1 MLTISNW
8 LTLSRIGV
16 ILPLVAL
23 AWWDSFE
30 ARLLALGLYLY
41 ACLTDY
47 VDGWLARNRG
57 EMTEFGRI
65 LDPIADKL
73 LVVALM
79 IMLIADGRLA
89 GLHVIAALIILLREI
104 LISGLR
110 EQVASY
116 NVTIPVSGLAKWK
129 TGIQMTALGFLLVGN
144 AITFP
149 VNAQIIGEIL
159 LWVAAGLTFMTGASY
174 VKIVLAKI
182 NGSEIKSKD
191 PKSQNNKAQNTAT
204 PVSPDKTV
212 LPD

>member
-1 MLTISNW
+1 MSLSGGLSGTMLTLSNW
-8 LTLSRIGV
+8 LTLSRVGV

-30 ARLLALGLYLY
+30 ARLLALALYLY

-47 VDGWLARNRG
+47 VDGWLARNRD
-57 EMTEFGRI
+57 EVTEFGRI

-79 IMLIADGRLA
+79 VMLISDQRIA
-89 GLHVIAALIILLREI
+89 GFHIIAALIILLREI

-116 NVTIPVSGLAKWK
+116 HVILPVSGLAKWK

-149 VNAQIIGEIL
+149 VNAQLIGEIL

-174 VKIVLAKI
+174 VKIVFARI
-182 NGSEIKSKD
+182 SRKD
-191 PKSQNNKAQNTAT
+191 VQA
-204 PVSPDKTV
+204 PD
-212 LPD
+212 

>member
-1 MLTISNW
+1 MLTLSNW
-8 LTLSRIGV
+8 LTLSRVGV

-30 ARLLALGLYLY
+30 ARLMALALYLY

-47 VDGWLARNRG
+47 VDGWLARNRD
-57 EMTEFGRI
+57 EVTEFGRI

-79 IMLIADGRLA
+79 VMLIADGRLA

-116 NVTIPVSGLAKWK
+116 HVTLPVSGLAKWK

-149 VNAQIIGEIL
+149 VNAQLVGEIL
-159 LWVAAGLTFMTGASY
+159 LWVAAALTFVTGASY
-174 VKIVLAKI
+174 VKIVFARI
-182 NGSEIKSKD
+182 NRTD
-191 PKSQNNKAQNTAT
+191 LQA
-204 PVSPDKTV
+204 PD
-212 LPD
+212 

>member
-1 MLTISNW
+1 MGLSGGLSGTMLTLSNW
-8 LTLSRIGV
+8 LTLSRVGV

-30 ARLLALGLYLY
+30 ARLLALALYLY

-47 VDGWLARNRG
+47 VDGWLARNRD
-57 EMTEFGRI
+57 EVTEFGRI

-79 IMLIADGRLA
+79 VMLISDQRIA
-89 GLHVIAALIILLREI
+89 GFHIIAALIILLREI

-116 NVTIPVSGLAKWK
+116 HVTLPVSGLAKWK

-149 VNAQIIGEIL
+149 VNAQLVGEIL

-174 VKIVLAKI
+174 VKIVFARI
-182 NGSEIKSKD
+182 SRKD
-191 PKSQNNKAQNTAT
+191 VQA
-204 PVSPDKTV
+204 PD
-212 LPD
+212 

>member
-1 MLTISNW
+1 MLTLSNW
-8 LTLSRIGV
+8 LTLSRVGV

-30 ARLLALGLYLY
+30 ARLMALTLYLY

-47 VDGWLARNRG
+47 VDGWLARNRD
-57 EMTEFGRI
+57 EVTEFGRI

-79 IMLIADGRLA
+79 VMLISDQRIA
-89 GLHVIAALIILLREI
+89 GFHIIAALIILLREI

-116 NVTIPVSGLAKWK
+116 HVTLPVSGLAKWK

-149 VNAQIIGEIL
+149 VNAQLVGEIL

-174 VKIVLAKI
+174 VKIVFARI
-182 NGSEIKSKD
+182 SRKD
-191 PKSQNNKAQNTAT
+191 VQA
-204 PVSPDKTV
+204 PD
-212 LPD
+212 

>member
-1 MLTISNW
+1 MDLSGGLSGTMLTLSNW
-8 LTLSRIGV
+8 LTLSRVGV

-30 ARLLALGLYLY
+30 ARLLALALYLY

-47 VDGWLARNRG
+47 VDGWLARNRD
-57 EMTEFGRI
+57 EVTEFGRI

-79 IMLIADGRLA
+79 VMLISDQRIA
-89 GLHVIAALIILLREI
+89 GFHIIAALIILLREI

-116 NVTIPVSGLAKWK
+116 HVTLPVSGLAKWK

-149 VNAQIIGEIL
+149 VNAQLVGEIL

-174 VKIVLAKI
+174 VKIVFARI
-182 NGSEIKSKD
+182 SRKD
-191 PKSQNNKAQNTAT
+191 VQA
-204 PVSPDKTV
+204 PD
-212 LPD
+212 